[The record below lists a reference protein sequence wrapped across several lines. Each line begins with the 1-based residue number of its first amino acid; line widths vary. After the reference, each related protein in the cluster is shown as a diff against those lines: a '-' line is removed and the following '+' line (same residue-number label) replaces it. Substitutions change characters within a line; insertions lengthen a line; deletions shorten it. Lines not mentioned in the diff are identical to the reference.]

1 MGQRE
6 GEVVEVLQV
15 RAELLQE
22 EEEEG
27 EEQWLVVEV
36 ELTGQVEVVEVENS
50 GPGTQ
55 PDLQHH

>member
-1 MGQRE
+1 ME
-6 GEVVEVLQV
+6 GEVEEVHQV

-22 EEEEG
+22 EEGGG
-27 EEQWLVVEV
+27 EEQWLVVEVEV